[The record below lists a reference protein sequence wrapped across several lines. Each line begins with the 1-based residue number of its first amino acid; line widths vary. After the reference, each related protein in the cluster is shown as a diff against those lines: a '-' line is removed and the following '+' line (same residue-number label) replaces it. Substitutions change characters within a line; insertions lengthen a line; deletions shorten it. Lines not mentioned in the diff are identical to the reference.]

1 MTTDKK
7 RRLNSAY
14 QDTLDHNELEERALE
29 TGPIV
34 LPRFASGHPY
44 FYGSSQDSALLNP
57 RLRPLDGFI
66 RLFPCNGRYPN
77 IASEGSRKSRDIL
90 ISQKIR

>member
-1 MTTDKK
+1 MTTDKR

-34 LPRFASGHPY
+34 LPRFASGIRI
-44 FYGSSQDSALLNP
+44 FTEAARILL
-57 RLRPLDGFI
+57 
-66 RLFPCNGRYPN
+66 
-77 IASEGSRKSRDIL
+77 S
-90 ISQKIR
+90 